1 MLSLPQSRH
10 IYTCLIITCSILG
23 QILGGVN
30 SQNGQVLAIATPH
43 RHVYKRDY
51 DSYFS
56 ISRASRD
63 PCRYH
68 SKLAT
73 QPTISRGAEFG
84 QADAFSS
91 IWSSR
96 RPDPSRVASPLG
108 RPYRHRVHWS
118 GRRARIWPIP
128 NGSRSNGL
136 YRRRLR
142 QFSGRDPRCNPLSYL
157 SSPQIQLIRSLPCAN

>member
-1 MLSLPQSRH
+1 MFDIGTDSA
-10 IYTCLIITCSILG
+10 
-23 QILGGVN
+23 GVN
-30 SQNGQVLAIATPH
+30 SQNGQVLAIETPH

-56 ISRASRD
+56 NSRDFND

-91 IWSSR
+91 IWSSC

-108 RPYRHRVHWS
+108 RPYRHRGHWF
-118 GRRARIWPIP
+118 GHRARIWPTP
-128 NGSRSNGL
+128 YGSRSNGL